1 MSNTHG
7 ELIGAS
13 RLASVTPGF
22 DSDEPLV
29 ERPPQ
34 TVVQVLGLADLVV
47 LLSLARFLTG
57 GTELV
62 LLVQPL
68 LLTLPLLLQL
78 QGPVLGQLVDGIRSL
93 AVTEQGLLAGGEVRD
108 LVILLSLVE
117 LLLLPLLLLLLLLDV
132 VRADLIATR
141 SGDVELDLG
150 QESLLDVGDGLGLVL
165 LDEEALDEAA
175 LQVNNEGSLEEVLE
189 VTRELSL
196 NDGLLL
202 VSLLVLVD
210 AALLREVDL
219 TVDGQV
225 PALLELD
232 PEAVVREG
240 LDSDLGGQP
249 DAGALGVS
257 DLGNSVQDLGLEP
270 VGELLVRVPAVV
282 VGRVAPGNAD

>member
-13 RLASVTPGF
+13 RLASVTPGL

-47 LLSLARFLTG
+47 LLALARFLTG

-117 LLLLPLLLLLLLLDV
+117 LLLLPLLLLLLDI
-132 VRADLIATR
+132 VRTDLIATR

-165 LDEEALDEAA
+165 LDEEALDEAT

-219 TVDGQV
+219 TIDGQV

>member
-13 RLASVTPGF
+13 RLASVTPGL

-47 LLSLARFLTG
+47 LLALARCLTG

-117 LLLLPLLLLLLLLDV
+117 LLLLPLLLLLLDI
-132 VRADLIATR
+132 VRTDLIATR

>member
-13 RLASVTPGF
+13 RLASVTPGL

-47 LLSLARFLTG
+47 LLALARFLTG

-117 LLLLPLLLLLLLLDV
+117 LLLLPLLLLLLLDI
-132 VRADLIATR
+132 VRTDLIATR
-141 SGDVELDLG
+141 SGEVELDLG

-175 LQVNNEGSLEEVLE
+175 LQVNNEGSLEEVFE
-189 VTRELSL
+189 VTRKLSL

-219 TVDGQV
+219 TIDGQV

>member
-13 RLASVTPGF
+13 RLASVTPGL

-47 LLSLARFLTG
+47 LLALARFLTG

-117 LLLLPLLLLLLLLDV
+117 LLLLPLLLLLLLDV
-132 VRADLIATR
+132 VRTDLIATR

-219 TVDGQV
+219 TIDGQV